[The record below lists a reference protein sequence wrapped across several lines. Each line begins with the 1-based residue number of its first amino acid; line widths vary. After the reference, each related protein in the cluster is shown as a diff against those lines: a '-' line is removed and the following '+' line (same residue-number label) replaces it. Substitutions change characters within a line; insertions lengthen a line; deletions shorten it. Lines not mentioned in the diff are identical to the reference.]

1 LIGVIE
7 ISPYANE
14 QDEQLGLDVYNAVWP
29 HDRVGMSEERS
40 YRASMLD
47 HVDLLARVDGAARG
61 SALVAIQPQSPD
73 VVFALV
79 TVLPEYRGR
88 GAGTGLYGAISG
100 WARERGLDT
109 IQTIVADDDP
119 ESLAFATRRG
129 FAEESR
135 EKGVS
140 LDLTRIEPP
149 TVEPPEGVEIT
160 TWAARP
166 ELARGMYEVLL
177 EAAPDIPGSEDE
189 ATGPFE
195 HWLAHDMQGGPG
207 DRPEAT
213 FIALAGD
220 QVIGYAKFSLTA
232 AQPTTAHH
240 DLTGVKRAWRG
251 RGVARAL
258 KATQIAWAKANGYE
272 ELRTRNDERN
282 APIRHLN
289 KEFGYRPTVG
299 RIYLKGPL
307 A

>member
-1 LIGVIE
+1 M
-7 ISPYANE
+7 
-14 QDEQLGLDVYNAVWP
+14 
-29 HDRVGMSEERS
+29 R
-40 YRASMLD
+40 D
-47 HVDLLARVDGAARG
+47 HVDLLARIDGAVGG
-61 SALVAIQPQSPD
+61 SALGAIQPQWPEF
-73 VVFALV
+73 VFALV
-79 TVLPEYRGR
+79 TVVPEHRRR
-88 GAGTGLYGAISG
+88 GAGTGLYEAISG

-119 ESLAFATRRG
+119 ESLAFAQRRG
-129 FAEESR
+129 FVEESR

-149 TVEPPEGVEIT
+149 TVAPPDGVEIVDVGRAT
-160 TWAARP
+160 SSSHAGCTRSCSKRHPTSRAARH
-166 ELARGMYEVLL
+166 
-177 EAAPDIPGSEDE
+177 E
-189 ATGPFE
+189 ATEPFE
-195 HWLAHDMQGGPG
+195 HWLAHDMQSGPG
-207 DRPEAT
+207 DRPDAT

-220 QVIGYAKFSLTA
+220 EVIGYAKFSLTA

-258 KATQIAWAKANGYE
+258 KATQIVWAKANGYE

-282 APIRHLN
+282 APIRHLD